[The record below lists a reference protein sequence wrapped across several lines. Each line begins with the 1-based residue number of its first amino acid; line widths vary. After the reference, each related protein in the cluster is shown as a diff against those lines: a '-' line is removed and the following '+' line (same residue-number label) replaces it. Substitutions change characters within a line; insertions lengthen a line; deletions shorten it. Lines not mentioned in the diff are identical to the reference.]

1 MAERDHW
8 SGYSQEDT
16 FDDERRE
23 RGLARYELRRS
34 PQADDDYRSPAFLS
48 PDYDEQEPIEDFTP
62 LRKRR
67 SSISLRIL
75 MASCAAAAVAVLLAL
90 VSSDAMR
97 DIVDIKASVAGVL
110 STPPVAAQSKTA
122 QTNPEPVSKNPDR
135 WSAHPGGTSGVP
147 NITVANAAPAR
158 EETKNID
165 QAPPLPRASIVART
179 EPTELPAEALHRLAS
194 DEIAAALKRADA
206 LIASGDVAA
215 ARLVLRRAAEDGDPK
230 AALLL
235 AGTYDPAVLAR
246 LGVHGIA
253 PDAAAARGWYEKART
268 FGSTEAAQRLQALA
282 SKRN

>member
-16 FDDERRE
+16 FADERRE

-48 PDYDEQEPIEDFTP
+48 PDYDEQEPNEELTP

-67 SSISLRIL
+67 SLISSRML
-75 MASCAAAAVAVLLAL
+75 MASCAAAAVAVLFAL

-97 DIVDIKASVAGVL
+97 DFVDIKASVAGVL

-135 WSAHPGGTSGVP
+135 WSAPATATSGVP
-147 NITVANAAPAR
+147 NITVANAAPAQ
-158 EETKNID
+158 EEAKNLD
-165 QAPPLPRASIVART
+165 QGQPLARPLIVAKT
-179 EPTELPAEALHRLAS
+179 DPAEPPAEALHRLGA
-194 DEIAAALKRADA
+194 DEIVAALKRADA

-253 PDAAAARGWYEKART
+253 PDAAVARGWYEKART